1 MTSWTLLEV
10 TQKFGETT
18 FSAFCAFQFK
28 IRPVCAPP
36 PVTCPVSQVLLLAV
50 ARPAAGPGARLYSSF
65 LIPHSLKIDNTAYKN

>member
-50 ARPAAGPGARLYSSF
+50 ARQRTQALGSF
-65 LIPHSLKIDNTAYKN
+65 VIPHSTFAQNRQHSL